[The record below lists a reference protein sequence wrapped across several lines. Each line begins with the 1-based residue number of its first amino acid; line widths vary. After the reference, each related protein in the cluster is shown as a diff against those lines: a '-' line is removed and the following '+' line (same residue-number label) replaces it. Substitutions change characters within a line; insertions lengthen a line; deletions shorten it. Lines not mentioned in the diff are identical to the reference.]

1 MVNEILKTDIPDDWD
16 IKKLEPNVGFVRSG
30 KRLPKGYYVTPI
42 PTQHPYIRVADMRPG
57 YVDVE
62 GLMYVPDEAYF
73 WIQKYRIYRDDIYI
87 SVIDNGMGMSE
98 EIVENLLLD
107 NGKVPKHGSGV
118 GLINVHTRIQLMY
131 GKEYGLKIYSE
142 PDEGTEV
149 VIHIPAI
156 PFSEENRKKLEE
168 QTYRKG
174 EAYDE
179 KK

>member
-73 WIQKYRIYRDDIYI
+73 WIQKYRIYRDDIWDIVCDCQESSVI
-87 SVIDNGMGMSE
+87 SVFERPPPGHLVQNWYGIGK
-98 EIVENLLLD
+98 ILANLQTLSTPFHSIPPHR
-107 NGKVPKHGSGV
+107 K
-118 GLINVHTRIQLMY
+118 TR
-131 GKEYGLKIYSE
+131 KERII
-142 PDEGTEV
+142 TT
-149 VIHIPAI
+149 AAT
-156 PFSEENRKKLEE
+156 RK
-168 QTYRKG
+168 
-174 EAYDE
+174 
-179 KK
+179 

>member
-87 SVIDNGMGMSE
+87 SVAGTLG
-98 EIVENLLLD
+98 IVGQIPGYLDGANLTEN
-107 NGKVPKHGSGV
+107 
-118 GLINVHTRIQLMY
+118 
-131 GKEYGLKIYSE
+131 
-142 PDEGTEV
+142 
-149 VIHIPAI
+149 A
-156 PFSEENRKKLEE
+156 
-168 QTYRKG
+168 
-174 EAYDE
+174 
-179 KK
+179 